1 MSVPRNL
8 YEWFARSADR
18 FGDAHT
24 ALEAGEE
31 RLSYGELRHLA
42 ERLAERLVAA
52 NGGLAPRRVGLLTD
66 RSGTTYAGY
75 LAVLRTGA
83 AVVPLNPDYPAARTA
98 AMAAAAGVDLI
109 LADPAGAGSGPV
121 PGVPMLVAG
130 PHDRAEPGSGGGP
143 LPPCPTG
150 GDDLAYVIFTSGS
163 TGTPKGLPILHRN
176 ACALLSHA
184 VPGSEAGPGSRF
196 SQAWPLTSDGSVYDM
211 FVAWG
216 CGGTLVVPTGGP
228 LLSPV
233 SFINDRRI
241 THWFSVPSLMSFALR
256 LGTLTPGA
264 MPTLRWSRF
273 GGEAVP
279 LDALR
284 AWQAAAPGGRLEAV
298 YGPTETTVIAT
309 GYRFPRTV
317 AEWPRTPNGTA
328 PIGTGF
334 PAVETALLDENGN
347 PATTGELYLRGPQRF
362 PGYLDERD
370 NAGRFRLL
378 DGGAATA
385 APVRTQPTERHWYR
399 TGDRATLRDGQLVH
413 LGRTDHQVKIR
424 GHRIELEEIEAVLR
438 EVNGVRDAVVL
449 AVPGQDGEPELAA
462 AVTGSAGADSGRI
475 HVDLATRLPT
485 HMLPHR
491 ITAFAQLPV
500 NSNGKFD
507 RHALRTALAG
517 EPHR

>member
-42 ERLAERLVAA
+42 ERLAGRLIAA
-52 NGGLAPRRVGLLTD
+52 NGGVAPRRVGLLTD
-66 RSGTTYAGY
+66 RSVTTYAGY
-75 LAVLRTGA
+75 LAVLRAGA
-83 AVVPLNPDYPAARTA
+83 AVVPLNPEYPAARTK
-98 AMAAAAGVDLI
+98 AMAAAAGVDLV
-109 LADPAGAGSGPV
+109 LADPRGAGSGP
-121 PGVPMLVAG
+121 GVPLLVAG
-130 PHDRAEPGSGGGP
+130 PRDLAEPGTGGGP
-143 LPPCPTG
+143 VPPCPSS

-163 TGTPKGLPILHRN
+163 TGAPKGLPIRHRN
-176 ACALLSHA
+176 VCALLSHA
-184 VPGSEAGPGSRF
+184 VPGSEAGPGSRL
-196 SQAWPLTSDGSVYDM
+196 SQAWPLTSDGAVYDM

-216 CGGTLVVPTGGP
+216 SGGTLVVPTGGP

-279 LDALR
+279 MDALR
-284 AWQAAAPGGRLEAV
+284 AWQAAAPDGRLEAV
-298 YGPTETTVIAT
+298 YGPTEVTVIST
-309 GYRFPRTV
+309 GYRFPRSV
-317 AEWPRTPNGTA
+317 ADWPLTPNGTA

-347 PATTGELYLRGPQRF
+347 PGTTGELYLRGPQRF
-362 PGYLDERD
+362 PGYLDARD
-370 NAGRFRLL
+370 NAGRFALL
-378 DGGAATA
+378 DEGDAA
-385 APVRTQPTERHWYR
+385 APPARPHPTERHWYR
-399 TGDRATLRDGQLVH
+399 TGDRVTLRDGQLVH

-424 GHRIELEEIEAVLR
+424 GHRIELEEIEAALR
-438 EVNGVRDAVVL
+438 EVNAVRDAVVL
-449 AVPGQDGEPELAA
+449 AVPGPDGEPELAA
-462 AVTGSAGADSGRI
+462 AVTGSAGSGPI
-475 HVDLATRLPT
+475 HDALATRLPA

-491 ITAFAQLPV
+491 ITAFAQLPL
-500 NSNGKFD
+500 NSNGKLD
-507 RHALRTALAG
+507 RHALRAALTG
-517 EPHR
+517 VPRR